1 MCRSR
6 KPVYR
11 QRYRGF
17 ESLPL
22 RCKTLVFPR
31 FFAFLANC
39 FGFPARPCTCML
51 AHAASSGALPWYLV
65 SRPVSRHSP
74 LRTRVFPGETGG
86 FAAEGAGFELSPRIR
101 RTSQPNG
108 GFLPTL
114 GRPRVVAFTSC
125 LSPRVS
131 FGTPI
136 SRRYLSRTGDLNPTN
151 PCP

>member
-22 RCKTLVFPR
+22 RSQNPGHTGVFR
-31 FFAFLANC
+31 VSGQLLWL
-39 FGFPARPCTCML
+39 PCTCML
-51 AHAASSGALPWYLV
+51 AHAASSDALPCPLV
-65 SRPVSRHSP
+65 SRPVSR